1 MTQTEHPE
9 LNEFTIFCLSK
20 DKSPAE
26 VTLRSADWAVI
37 TQIDGQKSVAAIAEI
52 LALSVEEAVAQ
63 FASLQDK
70 GLITFLSV
78 DKSPEILVPESFFVT
93 LETELTK
100 LIGPVAPL
108 VIEDVF
114 WSMEVD
120 KEVLQV
126 NRTAELI
133 EAISDEISDEKKK
146 LIFQQK
152 MLLLIKEMNN
162 S

>member
-1 MTQTEHPE
+1 MPTEYSD
-9 LNEFTIFCLSK
+9 LNEYTVFCLSK

-52 LALSVEEAVAQ
+52 LALSVPDAIAQ

-70 GLITFLSV
+70 GLITFLAV
-78 DKSPEILVPESFFVT
+78 DKSRDVLVPESFFLT
-93 LETELTK
+93 METELTT

-108 VIEDVF
+108 VVEDVF

-120 KEVLQV
+120 KEALQA
-126 NRTAELI
+126 NRAAELI
-133 EAISDEISDEKKK
+133 EAVSDEIADEKKK

-152 MLLLIKEMNN
+152 MLLLIKAMNN
-162 S
+162 T